1 MKKVKLF
8 LALLLTSSFCFSQ
21 LPNGLAMRSD
31 KHKLG
36 NYGVG
41 VDTAHFDYVNNHNVD
56 FLITKDTIFIF
67 DDDGFTIKLTSIGY
81 LEEMTI
87 GKSKFIVLYCEDE
100 SLGKEG
106 ENCRFIFG
114 VDTVVNKSS
123 IVLTNLDKVVCFFIS
138 KIVSTD
144 DNAMNNLVA
153 TLPKFKYE
161 K

>member
-1 MKKVKLF
+1 MKKVKVF

-21 LPNGLAMRSD
+21 LPSGLAMRSD

-41 VDTAHFDYVNNHNVD
+41 VDTAHFDYVNDHNID

-67 DDDGFTIKLTSIGY
+67 DKNGLEIKLTSIGY
-81 LEEMTI
+81 LEEI
-87 GKSKFIVLYCEDE
+87 NVENSNFIVLYCEDK
-100 SLGKEG
+100 SKGKEG

-114 VDTVVNKSS
+114 VDTVTHKSN
-123 IVLTNLDKVVCFFIS
+123 IVLTNFDKIVCFDIS
-138 KIVSTD
+138 KIISTD
-144 DNAMNNLVA
+144 DSAMDNIVA

-161 K
+161 